1 MKMQL
6 LTILISILLL
16 APAGAWAQGPV
27 DGGNGPFGGGQ
38 VGPRD
43 TGLRLLVQF
52 LELDESQVEAL
63 LMMQSANAQALGLL
77 ARSIGENQRELQ
89 RALLADSPDEA
100 TVGRLTLAGRAIQRE
115 INLLRQSQLEAA
127 PDALNLSSGQREKLE
142 LLQTS
147 LRIAPIAALASSL
160 NLVRGPALFAQ
171 VPPPPLEPRP
181 GGGGL
186 GPNRDG
192 RGDGEM
198 RGLTPADLEM
208 TLESLQSEVDRIG
221 QNVDRVSQRL
231 SVPPIPKEQ

>member
-43 TGLRLLVQF
+43 TGFRLLVQF

-115 INLLRQSQLEAA
+115 INLLRQSQREAA
-127 PDALNLSSGQREKLE
+127 PDALNLASG
-142 LLQTS
+142 
-147 LRIAPIAALASSL
+147 
-160 NLVRGPALFAQ
+160 
-171 VPPPPLEPRP
+171 
-181 GGGGL
+181 
-186 GPNRDG
+186 
-192 RGDGEM
+192 
-198 RGLTPADLEM
+198 
-208 TLESLQSEVDRIG
+208 
-221 QNVDRVSQRL
+221 
-231 SVPPIPKEQ
+231 